1 MDESHRKFTVM
12 GGKLK
17 HDVCE
22 YIAAMTSE
30 SEVEVHV
37 GAIPKTTNVT
47 PST

>member
-1 MDESHRKFTVM
+1 M

-30 SEVEVHV
+30 SEVEVT
-37 GAIPKTTNVT
+37 GCDSKTTNAT